1 MTAQQS
7 DALREIANKARVTT
21 ILQCKAWK
29 DTQRILKRSGLVC
42 RERSEPFDPEKHF
55 DCYTVRYLYLLNIIA
70 LKIRSV
76 SKFSCWIEVGQCHRM
91 TGKHLSLNAPPF
103 MLIPRSIRRKVDGF
117 RQSKGEATPKSA
129 QPFTGSLYEVL
140 SGDIDSAKLDA
151 WIAGLPLSA
160 LEGAK
165 EIPIMGFS
173 PWVVA
178 KSVRQSASPTFELFY
193 QEYQSLVLKSVFKLE
208 PGFEQLLT
216 RLSFIKQSILS
227 KQQYRVKS
235 QLLERLGN
243 VLFFTLLYNQGCPG
257 EFINTL
263 VEKEDIYLKASPGE
277 EKVKAHQKLINYIE
291 EFCNEMTEKYLMP
304 AAGRHYKKRKTA
316 RSGSSES

>member
-1 MTAQQS
+1 
-7 DALREIANKARVTT
+7 KARVTT

-129 QPFTGSLYEVL
+129 QPFTGSLYE
-140 SGDIDSAKLDA
+140 
-151 WIAGLPLSA
+151 
-160 LEGAK
+160 
-165 EIPIMGFS
+165 
-173 PWVVA
+173 
-178 KSVRQSASPTFELFY
+178 
-193 QEYQSLVLKSVFKLE
+193 
-208 PGFEQLLT
+208 
-216 RLSFIKQSILS
+216 
-227 KQQYRVKS
+227 
-235 QLLERLGN
+235 
-243 VLFFTLLYNQGCPG
+243 
-257 EFINTL
+257 
-263 VEKEDIYLKASPGE
+263 
-277 EKVKAHQKLINYIE
+277 
-291 EFCNEMTEKYLMP
+291 
-304 AAGRHYKKRKTA
+304 
-316 RSGSSES
+316 

>member
-21 ILQCKAWK
+21 ILQSKAWK

-70 LKIRSV
+70 LELRPDTRIKV
-76 SKFSCWIEVGQCHRM
+76 EVGHWYRM
-91 TGKHLSLNAPPF
+91 TGKHLSLNIPPF
-103 MLIPRSIRRKVDGF
+103 MLIPRNIRRKVDGF
-117 RQSKGEATPKSA
+117 RQSEGKTTKKPT

-140 SGDIDSAKLDA
+140 SRDNDSAELDA
-151 WIAGLPLSA
+151 WFAEPPLTRQEVREGRSVTDFNPWA
-160 LEGAK
+160 LSSF
-165 EIPIMGFS
+165 ICR
-173 PWVVA
+173 
-178 KSVRQSASPTFELFY
+178 SVSPTFELFY
-193 QEYQSLVLKSVFKLE
+193 QEYKRLGLSIFFDPENRK
-208 PGFEQLLT
+208 PFE
-216 RLSFIKQSILS
+216 SIK
-227 KQQYRVKS
+227 KHFGDKP

>member
-1 MTAQQS
+1 MASPSINT
-7 DALREIANKARVTT
+7 LRRMSI
-21 ILQCKAWK
+21 CKSPAWK
-29 DTQRILKRSGLVC
+29 DTQRILKRSGLVY
-42 RERSEPFDPEKHF
+42 RGERSESFDPEKHF
-55 DCYTVRYLYLLNIIA
+55 NRYTVRYLYLLNMIA
-70 LKIRSV
+70 LELREDTRIKV
-76 SKFSCWIEVGQCHRM
+76 EVGHWYRM
-91 TGKHLSLNAPPF
+91 TGKRLSLNVPPF
-103 MLIPRSIRRKVDGF
+103 MLIPRNIRRKVDGF
-117 RQSKGEATPKSA
+117 RQSEGKTTKKPT